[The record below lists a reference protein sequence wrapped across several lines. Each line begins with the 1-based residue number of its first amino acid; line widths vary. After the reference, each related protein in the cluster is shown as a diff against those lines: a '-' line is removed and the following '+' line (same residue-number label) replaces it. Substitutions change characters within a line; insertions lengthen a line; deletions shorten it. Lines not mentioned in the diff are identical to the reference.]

1 VELEEAVLAGL
12 LLLLVLVRLEPL
24 IQAVEVVELD
34 SVVAELVLVV
44 TAALALSSSST
55 QYLLRLSLPLQLLQN
70 GFARQG

>member
-34 SVVAELVLVV
+34 SVVAELLLVV

>member
-34 SVVAELVLVV
+34 SVVAELLLVV

-55 QYLLRLSLPLQLLQN
+55 QYLLRLSLPLSLLPS
-70 GFARQG
+70 GLARQG

>member
-34 SVVAELVLVV
+34 SVVAELFLVV